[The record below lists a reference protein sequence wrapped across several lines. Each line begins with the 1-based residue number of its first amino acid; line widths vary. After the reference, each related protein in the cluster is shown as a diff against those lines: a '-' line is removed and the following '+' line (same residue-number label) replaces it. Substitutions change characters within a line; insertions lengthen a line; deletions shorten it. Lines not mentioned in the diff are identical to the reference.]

1 MPKIREDSKGKYFV
15 SEGQIVRPVDST
27 RYEVDTSVDASQ
39 CKGTPIYGV
48 GKDESC
54 GRGEYLEAWFD
65 TGLESNVHSSLNEGK
80 IDENDPLL
88 KVEEVQRMVL
98 EDYPITYI
106 DNKVSFVTIKNSHKE
121 IVESGNSS
129 IAKALKESLSDEM
142 GDIPPLNIFDDNGE
156 DNV

>member
-1 MPKIREDSKGKYFV
+1 MPKIREDNKGKYFV

-27 RYEVDTSVDASQ
+27 QYEVDTSVDASQ

-48 GKDESC
+48 GKDENC

-106 DNKVSFVTIKNSHKE
+106 DNKVSFVNIKNSHKE
-121 IVESGNSS
+121 IIESGNSS

>member
-1 MPKIREDSKGKYFV
+1 MPKIREDSYGKYFV
-15 SEGQIVRPVDST
+15 SEGRIVRPVDET
-27 RYEVDTSVDASQ
+27 QFELETSIDASQ

-65 TGLESNVHSSLNEGK
+65 TGLENSVHTSLIEGK
-80 IDENDPLL
+80 LEEDDPLL
-88 KVEEVQRMVL
+88 KVQDVQRMIL

-106 DNKVSFVTIKNSHKE
+106 DNKVSFVTIKNNHKE
-121 IVESGNSS
+121 VVESGNST
-129 IAKALKESLSDEM
+129 IAKALKESLTDDL
-142 GDIPPLNIFDDNGE
+142 GDIPPLNIFDNNGD

>member
-15 SEGQIVRPVDST
+15 SEGQIVRPVDNT
-27 RYEVDTSVDASQ
+27 QYEVDTSVDASQ

-106 DNKVSFVTIKNSHKE
+106 DNKVSFVNIKNSHKE

-129 IAKALKESLSDEM
+129 IAKALKESLSDEI